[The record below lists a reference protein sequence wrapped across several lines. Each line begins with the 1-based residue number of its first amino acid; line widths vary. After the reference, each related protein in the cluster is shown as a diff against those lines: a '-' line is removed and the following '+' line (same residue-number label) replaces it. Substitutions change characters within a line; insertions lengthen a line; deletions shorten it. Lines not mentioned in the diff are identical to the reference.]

1 MIFIK
6 YMNISFKIKEI
17 CHNNAIPVWLKPSKD
32 DGSMPIKFIKL
43 RYKVLDK
50 YNGEAAVTIKS
61 KDDPKIN
68 KRLFKQNSVFYIQG
82 ICVTAE
88 RYRRRNIINGI
99 NRRGKSTKTLK
110 ELAHG
115 E

>member
-17 CHNNAIPVWLKPSKD
+17 CHNDVIPIWLKPSKD

-50 YNGEAAVTIKS
+50 FNGEAAVTIKS

-82 ICVTAE
+82 IYVTAE
-88 RYRRRNIINGI
+88 RYRRRNII

-115 E
+115 D